1 VSIPDQFLRRFSHSV
16 PAPPLLV
23 LAGLAAVLVPGV
35 PRVEVTP
42 DIVSLVVMP
51 PLLYAAGQEL
61 PLRDLREV

>member
-16 PAPPLLV
+16 PATPLLV